1 MTGTFKAID
10 DWIILGRPGYAGKK
24 KKLRRKEL
32 EEKFGSGNW
41 RILHLVNN
49 KLHSREEALELY
61 ETGYFHYLKD
71 NPEVLE
77 WLVTYAKEIYDTAP
91 SNVESGFDYSIQE
104 TDAAHLHDIA
114 IRRSVRK
121 LEKKFQG
128 DVLLEIRGEDSEG
141 FILSTSQIP
150 FHQPDLILKPQ
161 LKGWWKKNS
170 IESFWQSN
178 KVLLVKNDTLVN
190 MSQQMIGVVLRK
202 DIRMGKGKFSV
213 QTAHAIVSLLSEK
226 GLKWDFK
233 DKPIEIWTV
242 KSEEDL
248 LGIHRQI
255 QKLKINCSLIRDAG
269 KTQLDPGTK
278 TAVGI
283 GPINEA
289 IFEKV
294 MNSYSASPQETGKRS
309 YRELKNLILY
319 KL

>member
-1 MTGTFKAID
+1 MTGTFKAFD

-24 KKLRRKEL
+24 KKLRRNEL

-41 RILHLVNN
+41 KTLHLVNN
-49 KLHSREEALELY
+49 KLLSREEALDLY
-61 ETGYFHYLKD
+61 ETGYYHYFKD
-71 NPEVLE
+71 NPEILE
-77 WLVTYAKEIYDTAP
+77 WLVTYAKDIYDIAP
-91 SNVESGFDYSIQE
+91 SNVDSRLDYSIQE

-114 IRRSVRK
+114 IRRSIRK
-121 LEKKFQG
+121 LEKEFLG

-141 FILSTSQIP
+141 FILSPSQVP

-161 LKGWWKKNS
+161 LKGWWIKNS

-226 GLKWDFK
+226 GMNWDFNN
-233 DKPIEIWTV
+233 KPIEIWTV

-248 LGIHRQI
+248 LGINRRI
-255 QKLKINCSLIRDAG
+255 QKLKINSSLIRDAG

-294 MNSYSASPQETGKRS
+294 MNSYSAYPLETGERS
-309 YRELKNLILY
+309 YRALKNLILL

>member
-1 MTGTFKAID
+1 VTETFKIID

-32 EEKFGSGNW
+32 QEKFGEGNW
-41 RILHLVNN
+41 TFTHLVND

-61 ETGYFHYLKD
+61 ETSYYQFFKN
-71 NPEVLE
+71 NPEILE
-77 WLVTYAKEIYDTAP
+77 WLVTYASDVYDTAP
-91 SNVESGFDYSIQE
+91 SNIESGFDYSIQE
-104 TDAAHLHDIA
+104 TDAVHLHDIA
-114 IRRSVRK
+114 IRRSLRK

-128 DVLLEIRGEDSEG
+128 EVLLEIRGEDSG
-141 FILSTSQIP
+141 GYILSPSQVP
-150 FHQPDLILKPQ
+150 FHQPDLILKPH
-161 LKGWWKKNS
+161 LKGWWGKNS

-178 KVLLVKNDTLVN
+178 KVLLVKYDTLVKI
-190 MSQQMIGVVLRK
+190 SQQMIGVVLRK
-202 DIRMGKGKFSV
+202 DIHMGKGKFCV
-213 QTAHAIVSLLSEK
+213 QTAHAIVSLISEK
-226 GLKWDFK
+226 GIKWDFQS
-233 DKPIEIWTV
+233 KPIEIWTV
-242 KSEEDL
+242 NSEEDL
-248 LGIHRQI
+248 LGINRQI

-294 MNSYSASPQETGKRS
+294 MYSYDAKPQEIRKRS
-309 YRELKNLILY
+309 YRTLENLILY